1 MSRRRPRN
9 PWAICTAA
17 VGRKDKAKYER
28 CVKAVKRKIHLPN
41 SSISKVWNTL
51 RMAQKYHVLRAAGV
65 DKDRADA
72 NAVVDWSDLAPDIKG
87 MLLAGWN
94 MGAIGGTTRR
104 YRKGETT
111 RRMPVL
117 TNPEDGWRVTHDGET
132 LKIFGKGTK
141 GANDAFAW
149 LHKHQGQ
156 SVDWAIRYSGYDI
169 VNVEGGKVVF
179 SRKRSGM
186 SGGVTNNPVAKP
198 FAVEGSHTYA
208 VSFKGGGWHIYET
221 YKTYDD
227 AMDWAKYI
235 MKEGIPGVRG
245 NVQALVLRPTGQRS
259 YSVYWRNARRVASNP
274 VPIWMKSDEMF
285 HRVVGVSIKEWQRI
299 FRALPEWKK
308 KEFHRR
314 AGKKILSANAMKWVV
329 EQGAPASMQNSGTK
343 ELPIE
348 ANRDQMARTVKF
360 LRKRGVPARMVEVER
375 GRFRIRVRASADEEK
390 LLALI
395 ATGPWALDPETEIA
409 TDRQLKKW
417 HASIRRHGGTYKPG
431 QYEYGLRSRRIQMRS
446 RRNKGTKIYYVAMY
460 RPPYP
465 AVGKLWAVTES
476 MDSLPASVIG
486 KVAVVQAAS
495 KVAALREARSLK
507 RRLGV

>member
-28 CVKAVKRKIHLPN
+28 CVKAVKRKMHQN
-41 SSISKVWNTL
+41 ASISKVWDTL
-51 RMAQKYHVLRAAGV
+51 RMAQRYHVLRAAGV
-65 DKDRADA
+65 DKDRADGS
-72 NAVVDWSDLAPDIKG
+72 AVVDWSDLAPDIKG
-87 MLLAGWN
+87 MLLAGWQ

-104 YRKGETT
+104 SYKKGDTT
-111 RRMPVL
+111 KRMPVML
-117 TNPEDGWRVTHDGET
+117 NP
-132 LKIFGKGTK
+132 I
-141 GANDAFAW
+141 
-149 LHKHQGQ
+149 
-156 SVDWAIRYSGYDI
+156 
-169 VNVEGGKVVF
+169 
-179 SRKRSGM
+179 
-186 SGGVTNNPVAKP
+186 AKP

-208 VSFKGGGWHIYET
+208 VGFKGGGWHIYET

-417 HASIRRHGGTYKPG
+417 HASIKRHGGRYRPG
-431 QYEYGLRSRRIQMRS
+431 QYEYSLEARRKQMRS
-446 RRNKGTKIYYVAMY
+446 RKNARGTKIYYVAMY

-495 KVAALREARSLK
+495 KVEALREARSLK

>member
-28 CVKAVKRKIHLPN
+28 CVRAVKRKMHLSN
-41 SSISKVWNTL
+41 SSISKTWDTL

-65 DKDRADA
+65 DKDRADG

-87 MLLAGWN
+87 MLLAGWQ

-104 YRKGETT
+104 SYKKGDTT
-111 RRMPVL
+111 KRMPV
-117 TNPEDGWRVTHDGET
+117 
-132 LKIFGKGTK
+132 
-141 GANDAFAW
+141 
-149 LHKHQGQ
+149 
-156 SVDWAIRYSGYDI
+156 
-169 VNVEGGKVVF
+169 
-179 SRKRSGM
+179 M
-186 SGGVTNNPVAKP
+186 MNPVAKP
-198 FAVEGSHTYA
+198 FEVEGSHTYA
-208 VSFKGGGWHIYET
+208 VGFKGGGWHIYET
-221 YKTYDD
+221 YKTYED
-227 AMDWAKYI
+227 ALDWAQYI
-235 MKEGIPGVRG
+235 MKQGIPGVRG

-259 YSVYWRNARRVASNP
+259 YSVYWRNQRRVASNP

-329 EQGAPASMQNSGTK
+329 EQGAPASLQNSGTK

-348 ANRDQMARTVKF
+348 ANREQMARTVRF
-360 LRKRGVPARMVEVER
+360 LRKRGVAARMVEAER

-417 HASIRRHGGTYKPG
+417 HASIKRHGGRYKPG
-431 QYEYGLRSRRIQMRS
+431 QYEYSLLARRKQMRS